1 MGRGKEKQI
10 YETAFIHNEASEWE
24 KCLARVSV
32 HSVLRPRAKESERE
46 REGGEEEGG
55 EMTAKGNW
63 VYCIHCECECQS
75 V

>member
-32 HSVLRPRAKESERE
+32 HSVLRPRAKERE
-46 REGGEEEGG
+46 REGVGREGV
-55 EMTAKGNW
+55 ER
-63 VYCIHCECECQS
+63 
-75 V
+75 

>member
-32 HSVLRPRAKESERE
+32 HSVLRPRAKERE
-46 REGGEEEGG
+46 RGRGAEGGR